1 MEIDQNRVSNNNLE
15 TRQENLETRQ
25 AGKAESM
32 NIQEQAVIER
42 IIFKL

>member
-25 AGKAESM
+25 AAKAESM

-42 IIFKL
+42 IIFTL